1 MWPWMLIV
9 GCISAPGTPAFLVA
23 VDALPHAP
31 PARYFLP
38 ENDPRDCAWPT
49 CGGWF
54 MDPPNRGEILC
65 ADGTQSAQC
74 YVAELGTERL
84 GLDDAERAR
93 FDVALG
99 EGRLLLEGRM
109 VVAEQDGRPLVR
121 FEVVQAWEGQTG
133 GDPAGGWAIVKENGR
148 QCLVAPCA
156 HLDEGLLN
164 RNLGAVIADLDF
176 APSGADA
183 QQVTAAWEATLDE
196 GVIVAGRRYWVTGA
210 GGVAQARTVTEF
222 YMPLG
227 P

>member
-1 MWPWMLIV
+1 MWLWTLIAA
-9 GCISAPGTPAFLVA
+9 CSSAPAAPGLLDAGDAF
-23 VDALPHAP
+23 PHAP
-31 PARYFLP
+31 TARFFLP
-38 ENDPRDCAWPT
+38 EGDPRDCAWPT

-54 MDPPNRGEILC
+54 LDPPNRGEIPC

-74 YVAELGTERL
+74 YVAELGTDRL

-99 EGRLLLEGRM
+99 EGRLLVEGRM
-109 VVAEQDGRPLVR
+109 MLVEHEGRPLVR
-121 FEVVQAWEGQTG
+121 FEAVRAWEGQTG
-133 GDPAGGWAIVKENGR
+133 GDAAGAWTLVKENGR

-176 APSGADA
+176 GPSGADE
-183 QQVTAAWEATLDE
+183 QQVAAAWEATLTD
-196 GVIVAGRRYWVTGA
+196 GLIVAGRRYWVTGA

-222 YMPLG
+222 YTVLG